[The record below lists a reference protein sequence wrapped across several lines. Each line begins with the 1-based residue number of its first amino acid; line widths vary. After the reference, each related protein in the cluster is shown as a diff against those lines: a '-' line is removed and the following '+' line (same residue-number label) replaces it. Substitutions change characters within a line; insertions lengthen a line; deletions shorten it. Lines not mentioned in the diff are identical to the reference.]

1 MLFLMLTMILTLLK
15 KMFTSPVDK
24 LKEEIIAMVNSLPGD
39 GKKPA
44 QLDLTE
50 SNANL
55 INQYI
60 KDMYQ
65 YPIKEC
71 WMKLIPFILKEKDIE
86 KITQLFLDKEHEVEM
101 LEDRLYQSTSSC
113 VNKTLTYFQY
123 SFFREEMNRYNSCS
137 SEIVLPV
144 FYKALQI

>member
-1 MLFLMLTMILTLLK
+1 MLTMILTLPK

-44 QLDLTE
+44 QLE
-50 SNANL
+50 L
-55 INQYI
+55 IAFMNKELFNQYS

-101 LEDRLYQSTSSC
+101 LEDRLYQSTSSF

-123 SFFREEMNRYNSCS
+123 SFFKEEMKKYNSCS

>member
-1 MLFLMLTMILTLLK
+1 MLTMILTLLK

-24 LKEEIIAMVNSLPGD
+24 LKEEIIAMINSLPGD

-65 YPIKEC
+65 YQIKEC

-86 KITQLFLDKEHEVEM
+86 KIIQLFLDKEHEVEM

-113 VNKTLTYFQY
+113 VNKTLTYSQY
-123 SFFREEMNRYNSCS
+123 SFFKEEMEKYNSCS

>member
-1 MLFLMLTMILTLLK
+1 MLTMILTLLK

-65 YPIKEC
+65 YLIKEC

-113 VNKTLTYFQY
+113 VHKTLTYPQY
-123 SFFREEMNRYNSCS
+123 SFFKKEMNRYNSCS

-144 FYKALQI
+144 FYKALQL